1 MKHNILFPTFLF
13 CFCFICQRVHAQL
26 EVEYNNN
33 VKIEKSMSL
42 CTDRDPFTVLNLE
55 QISDDVYHT
64 WYGIQAHMKTRNT
77 QPTGSIVSIYGFAD
91 GSSTTSN
98 YTSITP
104 MIGVYGRASM
114 SSSASNL
121 FSAGVAGVA
130 NTNSGIGV
138 YGAIST
144 TDNPFPTNNY
154 VSYAGYFAGGVRVTG
169 TLTAAAVSTTSDSR
183 LKESIRNLNDSA
195 TSRIQLLRPV
205 EYKFKQDSVHYTYEK
220 DAAEMKI
227 NHYGLLAQ
235 EVQEVFPNLVYESK
249 DGYLSIN
256 YTELIP
262 VLIQSVQELSSEV
275 AELKAQLNE
284 IQTQK
289 K

>member
-1 MKHNILFPTFLF
+1 MKKKLIFAGILLLS
-13 CFCFICQRVHAQL
+13 IQSIYAQL
-26 EVEYNNN
+26 EVQSNNN
-33 VKIEKSMSL
+33 VKIDRTMSIG
-42 CTDRDPFTVLNLE
+42 TDRDPYARLNIEATSDE
-55 QISDDVYHT
+55 QYNT
-64 WYGIQAHMKTRNT
+64 WYGVKAHIKTRNT
-77 QPTGSIVSIYGFAD
+77 MPTGPVIGLYGYAD
-91 GSSTTSN
+91 GSTTTNN

-130 NTNSGIGV
+130 NTKSGIGV

-169 TLTAAAVSTTSDSR
+169 TLTAAAVTTTSDSR

-195 TSRIQLLRPV
+195 TNRLQLLRPV

-235 EVQEVFPNLVYESK
+235 EVQEVFPNLVYENK

-275 AELKAQLNE
+275 LGLKAQLNE
-284 IQTQK
+284 LKAK
-289 K
+289 KR